1 MTIEKRLTRLEQLV
15 DSLIKRIDNEK
26 FYADSYMKCTVLSSD
41 KANSKAS
48 GNEEG
53 LLDIADVASENSDC
67 IVELAE
73 MISNLEERTSTLE
86 GGN

>member
-1 MTIEKRLTRLEQLV
+1 MQKDVMQEISALWDKINDMSKQMSDFSDMLHK
-15 DSLIKRIDNEK
+15 DSKNGI
-26 FYADSYMKCTVLSSD
+26 
-41 KANSKAS
+41 S

-67 IVELAE
+67 VVELAE
-73 MISNLEERTSTLE
+73 MISNLEERTNALE